1 MKAPV
6 YHGAGSKAWV
16 DGVQAEYSRIPFAD
30 TSPSP
35 PVLTEPHGRRSVPVM
50 TMRDRV
56 DRGPFG

>member
-30 TSPSP
+30 TSPLL
-35 PVLTEPHGRRSVPVM
+35 PVLIEPTDGA
-50 TMRDRV
+50 RV
-56 DRGPFG
+56 LS